1 VIDVKVHG
9 DKELIIRLGKMDEQ
23 TLKAVEGV
31 VTRGSRL
38 LMGHIMQHH
47 LTGGTTG
54 TRLAVRTGQ
63 MRRETREKPTRRQGT
78 IITGGIEFGSKYAG
92 VHVGPRGQ
100 KTTIRPKRAQFLTI
114 PLPAAKTA
122 AGAGSGRARD
132 FPDTFIIKS
141 KRGNTLI
148 VRRAGGKGII
158 PLFVL
163 KKQVT
168 IPARVHPE
176 DIRKAI
182 APKIK
187 KDLED
192 SLEKAL

>member
-78 IITGGIEFGSKYAG
+78 IITGGVEFGSKYAG

-100 KTTIRPKRAQFLTI
+100 KTIIRPKRAQFLTI

-122 AGAGSGRARD
+122 AGAGRGRARD

-141 KRGNTLI
+141 KRGNALI